1 MLCRLSLAALVMLST
16 IVPSL
21 AQMAPP
27 LPLPLPFPS
36 FQGTPEEQRA
46 CQPAVFRFC
55 REAVPDTFRI
65 LQCLQRNRPH
75 IGPACQHVLA
85 SNGV

>member
-1 MLCRLSLAALVMLST
+1 MLCRLSLAAVVMLAAT
-16 IVPSL
+16 FPSL

-27 LPLPLPFPS
+27 LPPPFPG
-36 FQGTPEEQRA
+36 FQGTPEQQRA

-55 REAVPDTFRI
+55 RAALPDTFRI
-65 LQCLQRNRPH
+65 LECLQRNRPH
-75 IGPACQHVLA
+75 IGAACQHVLA